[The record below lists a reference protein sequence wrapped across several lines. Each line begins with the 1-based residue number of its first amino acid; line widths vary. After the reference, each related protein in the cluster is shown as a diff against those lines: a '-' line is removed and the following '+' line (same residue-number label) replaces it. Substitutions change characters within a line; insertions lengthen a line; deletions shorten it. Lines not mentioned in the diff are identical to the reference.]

1 MIFLTVGTL
10 FNFDRLVE
18 SVDKAIGTGIIKDEV
33 FAQISDGKYIPKNME
48 YVEILDKNEFDKKL
62 IEADSLLSHAG
73 MGSITMALNYDK
85 PILVMPRL
93 KKYGE
98 HVNDHQLGTAIKFRD
113 LGHVLVAVE
122 SDELPAKIEELKTF
136 KPKPRE
142 NQADKVTERI
152 KQFLDSL

>member
-10 FNFDRLVE
+10 FNFDRLVLA
-18 SVDKAIGTGIIKDEV
+18 VDNAIENGLIKDTV

-48 YVEILDKNEFDKKL
+48 YVDILEKEEFDQKL
-62 IEADSLLSHAG
+62 IESDALLSHAG
-73 MGSITMALNYDK
+73 MGSITMALSHNK

-98 HVNDHQLGTAIKFRD
+98 HVNNHQLGTARKFEE

-122 SDELPAKIEELKTF
+122 TEELPAKIEVLKTF
-136 KPKPRE
+136 KPKPRK
-142 NQADKVTERI
+142 NQADKVAERI
-152 KQFLDSL
+152 KQYLDSL